1 MQDGHNLLPYGPI
14 LFCCSGLAV
23 RRTLGG
29 VALKLSKGSR
39 PCQRDKGYSRQ
50 ARPRGRGRR
59 GGEQWIASE
68 IRRVCDQLDQAE
80 HCFDMASDPDM
91 IDAAIYTMRA
101 CECRLS
107 YLFGL
112 MGHTSSQVSRSSRRF
127 SKNGVD
133 TSKGGC

>member
-1 MQDGHNLLPYGPI
+1 M
-14 LFCCSGLAV
+14 
-23 RRTLGG
+23 
-29 VALKLSKGSR
+29 KLSKGLAAVSSGIR
-39 PCQRDKGYSRQ
+39 AIAGRQ
-50 ARPRGRGRR
+50 DREGRADGVA
-59 GGEQWIASE
+59 ESEAWIASE